1 MYIII
6 IFSVLISFAAQSYVK
21 SNYAKFSKIRIHRQ
35 ITGAQ
40 VAQEILEKNGITDV
54 RVIQSSGG
62 VLSDHYDPTKNTVAL
77 SPEVFQNASIASIA
91 VAAHEVGHAIQYATN
106 YPGISLRNLLLKPA
120 IIASQF
126 SQLAIVIGLGLM
138 TGESGNPFIF
148 NLGITMIGIIAAFQI
163 ATLPV
168 EFDASKRALA
178 ILKAEGYVDESEL
191 DGASTMLN
199 AAALTYI
206 AAVLGTLA
214 NLLYYIMIGNRRKNN
229 R

>member
-1 MYIII
+1 MYLVI

-21 SNYAKFSKIRIHRQ
+21 SNYAKFSKVRIHRQ

-40 VAQEILEKNGITDV
+40 VAREILEKNGITDV

-62 VLSDHYDPTKNTVAL
+62 TLSDHYDPTKNTVAL
-77 SPEVFQNASIASIA
+77 SPEVFQNASIASVA

-138 TGESGNPFIF
+138 TGESGNAFVF

-178 ILKAEGYVDESEL
+178 ILKSEGYVDESEL

-199 AAALTYI
+199 AAALTYV

-214 NLLYYIMIGNRRKNN
+214 NLFYYIMIGNRRRNN